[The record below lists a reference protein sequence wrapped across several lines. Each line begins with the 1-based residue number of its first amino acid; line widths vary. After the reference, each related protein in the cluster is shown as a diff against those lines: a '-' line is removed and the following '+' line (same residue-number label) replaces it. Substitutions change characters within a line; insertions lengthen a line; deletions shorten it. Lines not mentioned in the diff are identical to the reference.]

1 MEQNYTSE
9 VHQYISCRRRRRRR
23 HSKHGRKARAHSAVS
38 AVQRSEFISQD
49 SR

>member
-9 VHQYISCRRRRRRR
+9 VHQYISCRRRRRR